1 MNLMKTTKDKNE
13 TDLLDVK
20 SKIQSLND
28 KLQLLHKLKKE
39 ILNRIDSEKRKAKV
53 EKQKGEYLMMMMLAS
68 KGMTLREVSIKL
80 QIPLTYMT
88 QRINRTWRSEF
99 PDHYDANWDNIKKTG
114 VLNALRNSPPIF
126 AKTTKPKQ

>member
-1 MNLMKTTKDKNE
+1 MKTTKDKNE

-28 KLQLLHKLKKE
+28 KLQSLHKLKKE

-68 KGMTLREVSIKL
+68 KGMALREVSL
-80 QIPLTYMT
+80 GL
-88 QRINRTWRSEF
+88 
-99 PDHYDANWDNIKKTG
+99 
-114 VLNALRNSPPIF
+114 
-126 AKTTKPKQ
+126 